1 MSKTLKWLGS
11 IFILGILCYV
21 FFLFGSSHAQ
31 QSQKIDK
38 KASSKSSKVSSTA
51 HSASSSQESDSA
63 SSVTTSSSVSVKKL
77 STDEM
82 EQIAL
87 DFVKSHSTSPATV
100 HVAKATSSPRSDW
113 KDETT
118 YDVVVFDTPQHFMEV
133 EVNAYTGKPYN
144 YALSEAATAVTDD
157 QFLSRETDILSQLNA
172 ATDDAYRRGGTQAA
186 NSMEQTDD
194 TDYYKMYFT
203 KKDFST
209 PSAAAPGVKLPEMK
223 PDDEICFQLDKK
235 TLKIL
240 NQSELPSFTQNIE

>member
-51 HSASSSQESDSA
+51 HRASSSQESDSA
-63 SSVTTSSSVSVKKL
+63 SSVATSSSVSVKKL

-100 HVAKATSSPRSDW
+100 HVAKARSSPRSEW

-144 YALSEAATAVTDD
+144 YALSEAAAAVTDD

-172 ATDDAYRRGGTQAA
+172 ATDDAYRRGGQAA

-194 TDYYKMYFT
+194 TDYYPMYFT
-203 KKDFST
+203 RKGANTGASG
-209 PSAAAPGVKLPEMK
+209 PGAKVPESR
-223 PDDEICFQLDKK
+223 PDDQICFQLDKK